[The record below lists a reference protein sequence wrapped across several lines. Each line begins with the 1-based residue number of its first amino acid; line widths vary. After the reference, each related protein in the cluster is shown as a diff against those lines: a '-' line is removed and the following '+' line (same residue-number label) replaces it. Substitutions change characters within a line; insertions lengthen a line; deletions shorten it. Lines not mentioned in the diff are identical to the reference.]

1 MTKVLAVGFGGFLGA
16 LARYGVGL
24 LAAALLALASPAA
37 RAQDLVVAAAGD
49 IACDP
54 GDPSY
59 NGGDGTATA
68 CRMKATSDLL
78 VGAGLTAVFLLGDDQ
93 YWDGSLAKFLVSYE
107 PTWGRVKAITRPAPG
122 NHDYGT
128 AGAAGYF
135 AYFGAAAGE
144 PGKGWYSF
152 DLASWHVVVL
162 NSNCASVGG
171 CGPGSAQETWLK
183 GDLAANDSPC
193 TLALWHHPRF
203 SSGFH
208 GDDAT
213 FDAFWRALYASGAD
227 LVLNGHDHDYERFAP
242 QDPDGLPDPAG
253 GIRELVVGTGG
264 FDLRP
269 FPLARP
275 NSEVRDATSFGVL
288 RLTLKPAGY
297 EWRFVA
303 APPGT
308 LADAGFGT
316 CHRAPPARFH
326 ALAPCRLADTRRAD
340 GPDGGPALPA
350 GASREFPVGGACGI
364 PTSARAVALNLT
376 AVDATEPG
384 HLRLGPAG
392 TPPPSTS
399 VLNFP
404 AGRTRANNAVAHLGT
419 GGRLSVTNGMPQ
431 GTVHV
436 VLDASGWF
444 E

>member
-1 MTKVLAVGFGGFLGA
+1 MTGLREAGRGGFF
-16 LARYGVGL
+16 GL
-24 LAAALLALASPAA
+24 LAGALLALASP
-37 RAQDLVVAAAGD
+37 RAQAQEIVVAAAGD

-54 GDPSY
+54 SDPGF
-59 NGGDGTATA
+59 NGGEGTATR
-68 CRMKATSDLL
+68 CRMRATSDLL
-78 VGAGLTAVFLLGDDQ
+78 VGAGLTAVLLLGDDQ
-93 YWDGSLAKFLVSYE
+93 YWDGAYAKFLASYD

-135 AYFGAAAGE
+135 AYFGPAAGE

-152 DLASWHVVVL
+152 DLGSWHVVVL
-162 NSNCASVGG
+162 NSSCDSVGG
-171 CGPGSAQETWLK
+171 CGAGSPQQTWLK
-183 GDLAANDSPC
+183 ADLAASAAPC

-203 SSGFH
+203 SSGPH
-208 GDDAT
+208 GDDVG
-213 FDAFWRALYASGAD
+213 FDAFWRALHEAAAD
-227 LVLNGHDHDYERFAP
+227 VVLNGHEHSYERFAP
-242 QDPDGLPDPAG
+242 QDPDGRADPAG

-264 FDLRP
+264 IELRP
-269 FPLARP
+269 FTTVRA
-275 NSEVRDATSFGVL
+275 NSEVRDASSFGVL
-288 RLTLKPAGY
+288 KLTLKPASY

-326 ALAPCRLADTRRAD
+326 ALPPCRLADTRRAA
-340 GPDGGPALPA
+340 GPDGSPALGA
-350 GASREFPVGGACGI
+350 GASREFPVAGACGI
-364 PTSARAVALNLT
+364 PPSARAAALNVT
-376 AVDATEPG
+376 AVGATAAG

-392 TPPPSTS
+392 TPPPETS
-399 VLNFP
+399 VVNFA
-404 AGRTRANNAVAHLGT
+404 AGRTRANNAVALLGT
-419 GGRLSVTNGMPQ
+419 AGKVSVTNGMSD